1 MNFINFIT
9 IFIPLNFMAMYFL
22 IKVRNMYFFIPIICI
37 FYIKIFDLENKAYYN
52 IPEDYKKI
60 REKYIPKEFSVSSEK
75 TFLMH
80 YLDASRRRAIRK
92 KKYRIKIF
100 VMATIFMVI
109 ITKLYGEKAFSSIVE
124 LLAYMTTIMVI
135 LWVSIALYYDIKSYK
150 KYIEIYGEA
159 EKEIDK
165 FLILKSALHLLTQLF
180 AIVFMRISITRLY
193 RPRRRFWRRY

>member
-1 MNFINFIT
+1 MNFMNFIT
-9 IFIPLNFMAMYFL
+9 IFIPLNFIAMFYL
-22 IKVRNMYFFIPIICI
+22 IKARNIYFFLPIICI
-37 FYIKIFDLENKAYYN
+37 FYIKILNLENKAYYN

-60 REKYIPKEFSVSSEK
+60 REKYIPKKFSVSSEK

-92 KKYRIKIF
+92 KKYGIKIF

-109 ITKLYGEKAFSSIVE
+109 ITKLYGEKVFSSIVE
-124 LLAYMTTIMVI
+124 LLVYMMIIILI
-135 LWVSIALYYDIKSYK
+135 LWISIVSYYDIKSYK

-165 FLILKSALHLLTQLF
+165 FLILKITLHLLTQLF

>member
-9 IFIPLNFMAMYFL
+9 IFIPLNSIAMYFL
-22 IKVRNMYFFIPIICI
+22 MKVRNIHFFLPIICI
-37 FYIKIFDLENKAYYN
+37 FYIKIFNLENKAYYN

-60 REKYIPKEFSVSSEK
+60 REKYIPKKFSVSSDK

-80 YLDASRRRAIRK
+80 YLDASRRRAIHK

-100 VMATIFMVI
+100 AIVGISMVI
-109 ITKLYGEKAFSSIVE
+109 ITKLYGEKVFSSIVE
-124 LLAYMTTIMVI
+124 LLTYMITIMVI
-135 LWVSIALYYDIKSYK
+135 LWVSIALYYDIRSYK

-165 FLILKSALHLLTQLF
+165 FLILKSTLHLLTQLF
-180 AIVFMRISITRLY
+180 AIIFMRISIIRIS
-193 RPRRRFWRRY
+193 RPRKKYRI